1 MKPIS
6 VLLMLPL
13 AAACASGAPQW
24 EKAGVSPSATNEA
37 MQECR
42 MASRMAP
49 EPALGTP
56 TPRTTMGTPGIDR
69 IEERDGRE
77 AAQFRQ
83 CMTAKGYAAK
93 R

>member
-6 VLLMLPL
+6 VLLVLPL
-13 AAACASGAPQW
+13 AAACASGA
-24 EKAGVSPSATNEA
+24 
-37 MQECR
+37 
-42 MASRMAP
+42 SRMAP
-49 EPALGTP
+49 EPAP

-77 AAQFRQ
+77 AAQFQQ
-83 CMTAKGYAAK
+83 CMTSKGYAAK